1 MKRIKSY
8 EQSSLCYLVA
18 TPIGNLQDF
27 SSRGK
32 EVLSSVDIIAC
43 EDTRTTA
50 SLLSYYN
57 IKKTLISYHEH
68 NEQNASQK
76 LLELLKEGKKIAI
89 VSDAGYPG
97 ISDPGEIMV
106 KHCIENNIP
115 VSIIPPRLYGLMPA
129 VDFIED
135 AEDIHALW
143 KAGKPNMVTFDDEP
157 RPLTVKRTVS
167 HRRKLKGETADFSR
181 LV

>member
-57 IKKTLISYHEH
+57 IKKH
-68 NEQNASQK
+68 
-76 LLELLKEGKKIAI
+76 
-89 VSDAGYPG
+89 
-97 ISDPGEIMV
+97 
-106 KHCIENNIP
+106 
-115 VSIIPPRLYGLMPA
+115 
-129 VDFIED
+129 
-135 AEDIHALW
+135 
-143 KAGKPNMVTFDDEP
+143 
-157 RPLTVKRTVS
+157 
-167 HRRKLKGETADFSR
+167 
-181 LV
+181 